1 MRATEIFKQGI
12 TELNL
17 GNSKKAI
24 TLFNK
29 VLELV
34 PNHVDSLI
42 KKGNILGKFGKYVD
56 AISIYDK
63 VIDIEPQ
70 NVLAL
75 INKGPAL
82 HYLSEYDKA
91 ITCFDTV
98 LKIKPNNVIALY
110 NKASSLVK
118 QGKTKDGLEVLEHT
132 IKLDHSFKYK
142 AKFDV
147 DFEHIKM
154 NNDFKKITLN

>member
-1 MRATEIFKQGI
+1 MSANEIFNQGI
-12 TELNL
+12 IEINC
-17 GNSKKAI
+17 GNSKKAL

-63 VIDIEPQ
+63 VIELEPQ
-70 NVLAL
+70 NALAL
-75 INKGPAL
+75 INKGLAL
-82 HYLSEYDKA
+82 HYLAVYDKA
-91 ITCFDTV
+91 VTCFDNV
-98 LKIKPNNVIALY
+98 LKTKPNNVIARY

-118 QGKTKDGLEVLEHT
+118 QGKIKDGLEVLERT
-132 IKLDHSFKYK
+132 IKLDYSFKYK

-147 DFEHIKM
+147 DFDHIKT
-154 NNDFKKITLN
+154 NNDFKKIIL

>member
-1 MRATEIFKQGI
+1 MSATEVFNHGI

-17 GNSKKAI
+17 GNPKKAL

-29 VLELV
+29 VLELI
-34 PNHVDSLI
+34 PNHIDALI
-42 KKGNILGKFGKYVD
+42 KKGNILGKLGKYVD

-63 VIDIEPQ
+63 VMEIEPQ

-75 INKGPAL
+75 INKGLAL
-82 HYLSEYDKA
+82 HYLAQYDEA
-91 ITCFDTV
+91 ITCFDKV
-98 LKIKPNNVIALY
+98 LKIKPNSTTALY

-118 QGKTKDGLEVLEHT
+118 QGKVKDGLEILKYT

-147 DFEHIKM
+147 DFEHTKA
-154 NNDFKKITLN
+154 NNDFKKLVL

>member
-1 MRATEIFKQGI
+1 MSATEIFNHGI

-17 GNSKKAI
+17 GNSKKAL

-29 VLELV
+29 VLELIPDHIDV
-34 PNHVDSLI
+34 LI
-42 KKGNILGKFGKYVD
+42 KKGNILGKLGKYVD

-63 VIDIEPQ
+63 IIEIEPR

-75 INKGPAL
+75 INRGLAL
-82 HYLSEYDKA
+82 HYLAQYDEA
-91 ITCFDTV
+91 ITCFDKV
-98 LKIKPNNVIALY
+98 LKLKPNNTTALY

-118 QGKTKDGLEVLEHT
+118 QGRVENSLEILKHT
-132 IKLDHSFKYK
+132 IKIDHSFKYK

-147 DFEHIKM
+147 DFEHIKT
-154 NNDFKKITLN
+154 NNDFKKLVL